1 MLSIP
6 GVLISNRH
14 SISLKDETEAALAVI
29 KNVEHDF
36 LDNMVPA
43 CRQALTYL
51 EHDMARS
58 ETVSN
63 EVFRIFDDYFGIIR
77 SSEKPLDVYIYS
89 GIHCALIFNEEI
101 SSSATALC
109 IEEQESLLRGI
120 REAVLIGIDYLCIP
134 ARNDRV
140 NA

>member
-6 GVLISNRH
+6 SVLISNRH
-14 SISLKDETEAALAVI
+14 GISLKDEAKAALAVI
-29 KNVEHDF
+29 DSIEHDL

-43 CRQALTYL
+43 FRLALTYL
-51 EHDMARS
+51 EHDMARA
-58 ETVSN
+58 ETVNN

-77 SSEKPLDVYIYS
+77 SSEKPLDLYIYS
-89 GIHCALIFNEEI
+89 GIHCALMFNEEI
-101 SSSATALC
+101 SASATTLC

-140 NA
+140 SA

>member
-14 SISLKDETEAALAVI
+14 GIYLKDETKAALAVI
-29 KNVEHDF
+29 ESVEHDL

-43 CRQALTYL
+43 CRQVLTCL
-51 EHDMARS
+51 EHDMARA

-89 GIHCALIFNEEI
+89 GLHCALMFNEEI
-101 SSSATALC
+101 SASATTLC

-140 NA
+140 CV